1 MQPRFGKFVLAV
13 CSAAAAWMVGCAGPT
28 GPKFQPAVSDPQK
41 AVLYVF
47 RDSGGGLDRS
57 AIEISINQQSAGQ
70 LRPGQYLVRSLP
82 PGEYFVR
89 AALKSN
95 MVRALTLAGGDVAY
109 LRVTTE
115 PFDGKKPLLNFPE
128 YDVARQMITNTTRVG
143 E

>member
-1 MQPRFGKFVLAV
+1 MQQGTGKLVRVL
-13 CSAAAAWMVGCAGPT
+13 CLAAAVWMMGCAGPT

-47 RDSGGGLDRS
+47 RESGGGLDRS

-89 AALKSN
+89 AASKSN
-95 MVRALTLAGGDVAY
+95 MVRALTLVEGDVAY

-115 PFDGKKPLLNFPE
+115 PFDGKKPLLDFPE